1 MLTRNIYF
9 IKLMQGLFEYL
20 LFFPVFLMMGIYAIQ
35 PNLLW
40 IWIGTIPCVFFVGVL
55 YRTLFSKQKWWMY
68 TGIAT
73 VVGILSSLIFIDH
86 LLSLLLIIV
95 HPVIAYRG
103 MLYVGRSWNSLLP
116 ISFSWVAGSVIYFI
130 GFFLFRNAVKL
141 NPFFEVFTICG
152 LLMIFIMMFVSNST
166 HLKSSTL
173 SKENKPF
180 ISQGIKRHNR
190 VFLIITIALILVL
203 SGKMIRDGL
212 WKILKAFL
220 QWIFSSG
227 TEPGSE
233 EPIEE
238 PPPPDLPPL
247 EESKGPSAIAQILDL
262 IMTYAMYIIMLIVG
276 IIFVLLLIKRSREWL
291 QQIIRKF
298 ISFLK
303 RLVSRFDQHED
314 YVQFVDEKENIFSWQ
329 EWKENQQRKMQNI
342 FNVFK
347 RQPKWDSLTNE
358 QKVRFIYRHLLKE
371 HIKTDYDISQT
382 PRETLAKIQES
393 LTVSEH
399 EQLID
404 KLREAYEQTR
414 YGEKNIDNLKIKEIY
429 LLIHDK

>member
-1 MLTRNIYF
+1 
-9 IKLMQGLFEYL
+9 
-20 LFFPVFLMMGIYAIQ
+20 
-35 PNLLW
+35 
-40 IWIGTIPCVFFVGVL
+40 
-55 YRTLFSKQKWWMY
+55 MY

-180 ISQGIKRHNR
+180 ISKGIKRHNR
-190 VFLIITIALILVL
+190 VFLIITIALILIL